1 MGIVIGVSLACASTA
16 NTYFFINAF
25 LRDKK
30 QIDIKWKI
38 LAIIFVCAVRSYIS
52 NIYFDNAV
60 INMVFAAMSALFI
73 ANICFNVK
81 ILWSILS
88 MVFYVLSAACSE
100 LIAAFIVT
108 VPRHTLMGEVLNLN
122 AYRIESVILSN
133 LFMIIII
140 IITSQLRTGKLNMIA
155 MKKFLPFCMLP
166 VISMFFTVQFII
178 SMVSRQDS
186 QPMNEIYMLLGILF
200 FNLLAFILIE
210 NLIRE
215 NQKSRMLV
223 LLESQSAMQEK
234 HIMQLL
240 ENQNQIR
247 RINHDFKQHLDVLR
261 SLCRNKNYAELLD
274 NLDKLADRE
283 PVILSVDTGNVMLD
297 AVLSSKKH
305 EAEKNGFDF
314 KLKMNIVSG
323 IASITI
329 DLCSLIGNALDNAI
343 EACMRSSLDKKIIFT
358 EITTNK
364 MRFLCYIKNTI
375 GVAPQQDG
383 EFLTTLKPNPLHHG
397 IGLRSMKH
405 ICDSLGG
412 EMKTEFD
419 ENYFECWIS
428 IPI

>member
-52 NIYFDNAV
+52 NVYFDNAV

-200 FNLLAFILIE
+200 FNLLAFYTSASCLGAVTWAIKHGQEEVDFVLNLCDKILIWFD
-210 NLIRE
+210 N
-215 NQKSRMLV
+215 M
-223 LLESQSAMQEK
+223 
-234 HIMQLL
+234 
-240 ENQNQIR
+240 
-247 RINHDFKQHLDVLR
+247 
-261 SLCRNKNYAELLD
+261 NKPIPSWY
-274 NLDKLADRE
+274 
-283 PVILSVDTGNVMLD
+283 
-297 AVLSSKKH
+297 
-305 EAEKNGFDF
+305 
-314 KLKMNIVSG
+314 LK
-323 IASITI
+323 
-329 DLCSLIGNALDNAI
+329 
-343 EACMRSSLDKKIIFT
+343 E
-358 EITTNK
+358 EI
-364 MRFLCYIKNTI
+364 
-375 GVAPQQDG
+375 
-383 EFLTTLKPNPLHHG
+383 
-397 IGLRSMKH
+397 
-405 ICDSLGG
+405 
-412 EMKTEFD
+412 
-419 ENYFECWIS
+419 
-428 IPI
+428 